1 MSRITTSFLSCLLVS
16 NLAFA
21 SEEGATA
28 TTDEPRL
35 AGVAVAAFEIAPLQL
50 EAEGP
55 GALFT
60 SIDAAAI
67 DALTHA
73 YLQARGACDPEF
85 MRGGTIH
92 PVGEGYYSYGEIHR
106 ANRWERHRIS
116 YILKPRD
123 VARFHLYPVNRDA
136 AINSINEQP
145 SRVDLRSVR
154 AVDPLHR
161 PLYILH
167 PSLVVH
173 AYRGEDPQPVE
184 VASLRGRRASR
195 ASALSTRLHSEDRGV
210 QTGLRK
216 PVDPPRVIRPVRPGL
231 QFHTDFVAS
240 LRPTGYPATRCSTM
254 QSAEAPCP
262 QEK

>member
-1 MSRITTSFLSCLLVS
+1 MSRIATSFLSCLLVS

-21 SEEGATA
+21 SEEGGPATA
-28 TTDEPRL
+28 NPPRL
-35 AGVAVAAFEIAPLQL
+35 AGVVAAAFETAPLQL

-67 DALTHA
+67 DALAYA

-106 ANRWERHRIS
+106 ANRWDLHRIS
-116 YILKPRD
+116 YILKPQD
-123 VARFHLYPVNRDA
+123 VARFHLYPVNRDN
-136 AINSINEQP
+136 AINRINERP

-167 PSLVVH
+167 PSLAVR
-173 AYRGEDPQPVE
+173 AYRGEDPQFVE
-184 VASLRGRRASR
+184 VASLRRPAR
-195 ASALSTRLHSEDRGV
+195 
-210 QTGLRK
+210 
-216 PVDPPRVIRPVRPGL
+216 PPRFARQCSADAPSLGRLRSSNRVAETRRPVPRYW
-231 QFHTDFVAS
+231 
-240 LRPTGYPATRCSTM
+240 TG
-254 QSAEAPCP
+254 SAGPEISH
-262 QEK
+262 